1 MAHWIVANVCD
12 SMFVL
17 SAKRQTSGFIRAASG
32 PWIQARLMLI
42 FYEGQWDFWDPFA
55 QNQTLRSNKKQM
67 ASPRMLQTNTHH
79 IYHPP
84 YIFDFII
91 LFTSQSTVYIIAH
104 KQEFWVKMTHL
115 LKKNITSNHFLKF
128 IFKLVSLVPH
138 RYHVIK
144 KKFIILI
151 KFSIDNW
158 CFIF

>member
-1 MAHWIVANVCD
+1 MTFDMIEEGIPKRQKEDAMAHWIVANVCD

-17 SAKRQTSGFIRAASG
+17 SAKRQTSGFIRAPSG
-32 PWIQARLMLI
+32 AWIQARLMLI
-42 FYEGQWDFWDPFA
+42 FYEGQWDFWDPFV

-115 LKKNITSNHFLKF
+115 LKKKYNI
-128 IFKLVSLVPH
+128 
-138 RYHVIK
+138 
-144 KKFIILI
+144 
-151 KFSIDNW
+151 
-158 CFIF
+158 